1 MGVKRMDDTS
11 PAATQ
16 PEIIKAVAVTAVMM
30 QLILSVLL
38 KQFPD
43 VSHRIEIGMLYN
55 LAKFSAPAFIFAI
68 LYDVAQLRDVKY
80 GHYVWHK
87 AKEIIGPYLFW
98 TTVYILTVNAGGYEQ
113 VGDVV
118 QAFLLGT
125 AAPHLWYTVMMFQYH
140 LLIPLVTA
148 LALLMI
154 RNRKKAAVAWVV
166 SIIVYAIL
174 ILLYDRY
181 VLLDLLH
188 PDLVYTDRIFAMYGL
203 FALLGMGTSI
213 YKEVCLVWLDKM
225 KWALLP
231 IGVLLFIWV
240 NRELFAYGFEDMNL
254 LKSSYLKPSMVLFN
268 MALILLLYAGATGLI
283 RMNVRFLPAFRWIAK
298 YAFRAYLASYF
309 ALNLTIWMMGSYVK
323 EMPLGISIVFLLI
336 CTAILAFTMV
346 YYIEK
351 LCKAVMRLLRA
362 RNHQGHQP
370 APAHGNKRP

>member
-1 MGVKRMDDTS
+1 
-11 PAATQ
+11 
-16 PEIIKAVAVTAVMM
+16 
-30 QLILSVLL
+30 
-38 KQFPD
+38 
-43 VSHRIEIGMLYN
+43 MLYN

-154 RNRKKAAVAWVV
+154 RNRKKAAVSWVV

-213 YKEVCLVWLDKM
+213 YKETCLVWLDKM

-283 RMNVRFLPAFRWIAK
+283 RMKVRFLPAFRWIAK

-309 ALNLTIWMMGSYVK
+309 ALNLTIWMMGSYV
-323 EMPLGISIVFLLI
+323 EGDAARHQYRVFADLHCDSSLHDGV
-336 CTAILAFTMV
+336 L
-346 YYIEK
+346 
-351 LCKAVMRLLRA
+351 
-362 RNHQGHQP
+362 H
-370 APAHGNKRP
+370 

>member
-1 MGVKRMDDTS
+1 MDDTS

-98 TTVYILTVNAGGYEQ
+98 TTVYIITVNAGGYEQ

-154 RNRKKAAVAWVV
+154 RNRKKQLCHGW
-166 SIIVYAIL
+166 Y
-174 ILLYDRY
+174 
-181 VLLDLLH
+181 
-188 PDLVYTDRIFAMYGL
+188 P
-203 FALLGMGTSI
+203 
-213 YKEVCLVWLDKM
+213 
-225 KWALLP
+225 
-231 IGVLLFIWV
+231 
-240 NRELFAYGFEDMNL
+240 
-254 LKSSYLKPSMVLFN
+254 SSC
-268 MALILLLYAGATGLI
+268 
-283 RMNVRFLPAFRWIAK
+283 
-298 YAFRAYLASYF
+298 
-309 ALNLTIWMMGSYVK
+309 
-323 EMPLGISIVFLLI
+323 MPF
-336 CTAILAFTMV
+336 
-346 YYIEK
+346 
-351 LCKAVMRLLRA
+351 
-362 RNHQGHQP
+362 
-370 APAHGNKRP
+370 